1 MSTQKKNSP
10 TPSASIQFQFEKMS
24 HTNDIFNFHF
34 FSENEQSN
42 RHPQIQ
48 IIFIS
53 LFSVKIHLKSFSQ
66 HMHLSYSHA
75 PHTFITF
82 FVSMFSIQENSN
94 FLFSFSL
101 NLSEFVHLNW
111 LHSSYN
117 ISSQSNVYNIHQ
129 YYTSLLADYFI
140 FTINLQVKGVSTG
153 YTKYV
158 RVYNVG
164 GVWMSWH
171 YETNWL
177 FHLWCQLESLDSLCV
192 FTRFDGGSSGFVGS
206 GS

>member
-1 MSTQKKNSP
+1 M
-10 TPSASIQFQFEKMS
+10 
-24 HTNDIFNFHF
+24 IFLIFISF
-34 FSENEQSN
+34 LENEQSN

-48 IIFIS
+48 NIFIS

-66 HMHLSYSHA
+66 HMHLSYSHDA

-82 FVSMFSIQENSN
+82 FVSMFSIQKNSN
-94 FLFSFSL
+94 FLFSFHWICL
-101 NLSEFVHLNW
+101 HLSIWIDFIVHIIC
-111 LHSSYN
+111 LHSLTS
-117 ISSQSNVYNIHQ
+117 ISHYNIHQ

-153 YTKYV
+153 YTKYL

-164 GVWMSWH
+164 GDLMSWH

-192 FTRFDGGSSGFVGS
+192 FTRFDGGSSGSVGS